1 MMNNQSVSRIIGVE
15 CTRGFS
21 RVRGFYVH
29 KRLFLVAIGKVF
41 LAFLVGFLF
50 FSFIEAGASPVGVK
64 RARKV
69 AQNFLLSQHLNVA
82 TKGDVK
88 LEYVSRELGFRNVHI
103 FQMPD
108 GGGFVIVAGD
118 DCMHPIVGYGTENGE
133 RRTERGKQWRVEIG
147 GR

>member
-1 MMNNQSVSRIIGVE
+1 MMNNQGVSRIIGVE

-69 AQNFLLSQHLNVA
+69 AQNFLLSQHLNGA
-82 TKGDVK
+82 TKGDIK
-88 LEYVSRELGFRNVHI
+88 LI
-103 FQMPD
+103 W
-108 GGGFVIVAGD
+108 
-118 DCMHPIVGYGTENGE
+118 NGE
-133 RRTERGKQWRVEIG
+133 RRGGKSGERREG
-147 GR
+147 GSEFGGGDVACFAGLA